1 MLQVEGLAK
10 SYATRDGTVQAV
22 RGVSFEIPPGRFFTL
37 LGPSGCGKTTTLR
50 CVAGLERP
58 GAGRITMN
66 GAVLADAADGTFVP
80 AFRRDIGM
88 VFQSYAIW
96 PHMNV
101 FDNVAYPLRVRRPR
115 PPRDAL
121 RARVMETLRLVGM
134 DGLAERMATKL
145 SGGQQQRVAF
155 ARAIVSEPKLLLL
168 DEPLSN
174 LDVKLREQM
183 RFELQE
189 LVGRVAIT
197 TLYVTHDQSEALAM
211 SDTIAVMSDG
221 VIAQCDAP
229 RAIYQRPANAFVAS
243 FLGAANVLEATILER
258 HGRRA
263 LAAIDGGAG
272 VVRVDLSADLGSAQR
287 IRIAFRPEAA
297 MLRLADV
304 GTSGIGGVVVRV
316 NFQGAST
323 ECHVDTGGR
332 TIRALLPPS
341 IEVRPGAQAW
351 IELDPTL
358 CVVYALDRP

>member
-58 GAGRITMN
+58 SAGRITMN

-155 ARAIVSEPKLLLL
+155 AP
-168 DEPLSN
+168 
-174 LDVKLREQM
+174 
-183 RFELQE
+183 
-189 LVGRVAIT
+189 
-197 TLYVTHDQSEALAM
+197 ALAM
-211 SDTIAVMSDG
+211 NPKVMLFDEPTSALDPEMINEVLDVMVSLAQEGMTMIVVTHEMGFARKAADRVVFMADG
-221 VIAQCDAP
+221 QIVE
-229 RAIYQRPANAFVAS
+229 
-243 FLGAANVLEATILER
+243 EATPEEFFTNPQSA
-258 HGRRA
+258 RA
-263 LAAIDGGAG
+263 KDF
-272 VVRVDLSADLGSAQR
+272 LSK
-287 IRIAFRPEAA
+287 
-297 MLRLADV
+297 
-304 GTSGIGGVVVRV
+304 
-316 NFQGAST
+316 
-323 ECHVDTGGR
+323 
-332 TIRALLPPS
+332 LL
-341 IEVRPGAQAW
+341 
-351 IELDPTL
+351 TH
-358 CVVYALDRP
+358 